1 MKNLLVGLAIGV
13 PVGMLLGDHWDEIEP
28 RLRRLIG
35 RDARGVTT
43 TPGER
48 VAAAVNRVAE
58 RAREAAGSRNEN
70 SMEAGG
76 LNQVT
81 REELLA
87 VYGIGPVLAQRVLDG
102 HPYGH
107 DREVVERGILNE
119 QTFEQLQLQVLTQRR
134 RSA

>member
-1 MKNLLVGLAIGV
+1 MKNFLVGLAIGV

-28 RLRRLIG
+28 RLRRFVERG
-35 RDARGVTT
+35 RDGVTPT
-43 TPGER
+43 SGER

-58 RAREAAGSRNEN
+58 RAREAAGSRNES
-70 SMEAGG
+70 SMEGGG
-76 LNQVT
+76 LNQIT

-102 HPYGH
+102 RPYGQE
-107 DREVVERGILNE
+107 REVVDRGILNE
-119 QTFEQLQLQVLTQRR
+119 QTFEQLRRQVLTQRR

>member
-1 MKNLLVGLAIGV
+1 MRNFFVGLAIGV
-13 PVGMLLGDHWDEIEP
+13 PVGMLLGDHWNEIEP
-28 RLRRLIG
+28 RLRRIVR
-35 RDARGVTT
+35 RDLRGVSATD
-43 TPGER
+43 GDR

-58 RAREAAGSRNEN
+58 RAREAAGSRNES
-70 SMEAGG
+70 SMEEAA

-87 VYGIGPVLAQRVLDG
+87 VYGIGPVMAQRILDG
-102 HPYGH
+102 RPYGN

-119 QTFEQLQLQVLTQRR
+119 QTFDELRRQVLTQRR